1 MASEAGGGIQASAP
15 DGLAEGDSMA
25 AFMVK
30 LSLKFSPAARSQSRG
45 KRPSPRSSV
54 FHILL
59 YEPEIPPNTGNSIR
73 LCANTGAHLHLIGKL
88 GFDLS
93 EPQLKRAGLDYHDL
107 ARVSRHA
114 DLASCLAAIGPTRLY
129 VVETDGACGFHDM
142 RYQPGDSFLFG
153 RETSGL
159 PAAITAELP
168 QGHVRVR
175 IPMQP
180 SNRSLN
186 LSNAV
191 AVVVYEAWR
200 QNGFAGAGPASSG
213 RAGVIE
219 G

>member
-1 MASEAGGGIQASAP
+1 MRMGASWR
-15 DGLAEGDSMA
+15 
-25 AFMVK
+25 
-30 LSLKFSPAARSQSRG
+30 PAAVQAAEVNE
-45 KRPSPRSSV
+45 V
-54 FHILL
+54 FNILL

-107 ARVSRHA
+107 ARVSLHP
-114 DLASCLAAIGPTRLY
+114 DLASCLAAIGPTRLF
-129 VVETDGACGFHDM
+129 VIETDGARSYHEAS
-142 RYQPGDSFLFG
+142 YQPGDSFLFG
-153 RETSGL
+153 RETTGL
-159 PAAITAELP
+159 PDAIEAELP
-168 QGHVRVR
+168 QGHERVR

-200 QNGFAGAGPASSG
+200 QNGFANGQ
-213 RAGVIE
+213 
-219 G
+219 

>member
-1 MASEAGGGIQASAP
+1 MRELSPKTPQTAA
-15 DGLAEGDSMA
+15 LEGDSA
-25 AFMVK
+25 VLRHK
-30 LSLKFSPAARSQSRG
+30 LPGSIMFN
-45 KRPSPRSSV
+45 
-54 FHILL
+54 ILL

-107 ARVSRHA
+107 ARVSLHA
-114 DLASCLAAIGPTRLY
+114 NLASCLAAIGTTRLF
-129 VVETDGACGFHDM
+129 VIETDGTKGYHEAN
-142 RYQPGDSFLFG
+142 YQPGDSFLFG

-159 PAAITAELP
+159 PSTITPELP
-168 QGHVRVR
+168 AGHQRLH

-191 AVVVYEAWR
+191 AVVVFEAWR
-200 QNGFAGAGPASSG
+200 QCGFA
-213 RAGVIE
+213 
-219 G
+219 

>member
-1 MASEAGGGIQASAP
+1 M
-15 DGLAEGDSMA
+15 
-25 AFMVK
+25 FNV
-30 LSLKFSPAARSQSRG
+30 
-45 KRPSPRSSV
+45 
-54 FHILL
+54 LL

-73 LCANTGAHLHLIGKL
+73 LCANTGAHLHLVGRL

-114 DLASCLAAIGPTRLY
+114 DIAACLAAIGPTRLF
-129 VVETDGACGFHDM
+129 VIETDGTQGYHETAF
-142 RYQPGDSFLFG
+142 RPGDSFLFG

-159 PAAITAELP
+159 PQQIAHALP
-168 QGHVRVR
+168 AHQRLR
-175 IPMQP
+175 IPMRP

-200 QNGFAGAGPASSG
+200 QNGFVEPA
-213 RAGVIE
+213 
-219 G
+219 

>member
-1 MASEAGGGIQASAP
+1 VQA
-15 DGLAEGDSMA
+15 AE
-25 AFMVK
+25 VNE
-30 LSLKFSPAARSQSRG
+30 
-45 KRPSPRSSV
+45 V
-54 FHILL
+54 FNILL

-107 ARVSRHA
+107 AQVSLHA
-114 DLASCLAAIGPTRLY
+114 DVAGCLAAIGPTRLF
-129 VVETDGACGFHDM
+129 VIETDGARSYHEVS
-142 RYQPGDSFLFG
+142 YQPGDSFLFG
-153 RETSGL
+153 RETTGL
-159 PAAITAELP
+159 PAAIAAQLP
-168 QGHVRVR
+168 PGHERVR

-200 QNGFAGAGPASSG
+200 QNGFAGAGLA
-213 RAGVIE
+213 
-219 G
+219 

>member
-1 MASEAGGGIQASAP
+1 M
-15 DGLAEGDSMA
+15 
-25 AFMVK
+25 FN
-30 LSLKFSPAARSQSRG
+30 
-45 KRPSPRSSV
+45 
-54 FHILL
+54 ILL

-107 ARVSRHA
+107 ARVSLHA
-114 DLASCLAAIGPTRLY
+114 DLSSCLAAIGPTRLF
-129 VVETDGACGFHDM
+129 VVETDGVRGYHEAS
-142 RYQPGDSFLFG
+142 YQPGDSFLFG
-153 RETSGL
+153 RETRGL
-159 PAAITAELP
+159 PAAINAELP
-168 QGHVRVR
+168 PSHERVR

-200 QNGFAGAGPASSG
+200 QNGFASAE
-213 RAGVIE
+213 R
-219 G
+219 